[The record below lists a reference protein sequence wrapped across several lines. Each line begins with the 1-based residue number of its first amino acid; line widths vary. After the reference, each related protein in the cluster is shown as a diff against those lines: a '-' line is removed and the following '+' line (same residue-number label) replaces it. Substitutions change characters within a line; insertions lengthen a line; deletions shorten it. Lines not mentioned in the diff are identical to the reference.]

1 MKDKY
6 FEATVNKPRKHA
18 NSMFVTKHN
27 PGGAYQSAQV
37 CEANDNAL
45 DIGFWAN
52 GKGYLHKISRKDA
65 RLLARRINQCL
76 DATVR

>member
-1 MKDKY
+1 MSK
-6 FEATVNKPRKHA
+6 RKHA
-18 NSMFVTKHN
+18 NAMFLTRFN
-27 PGGAYQSAQV
+27 DGGSYQSVQV
-37 CEANDNAL
+37 CDKDDNAL
-45 DIGFWAN
+45 YVGFWAN

>member
-1 MKDKY
+1 M
-6 FEATVNKPRKHA
+6 RKNA
-18 NSMFVTKHN
+18 NAMFVTKLRD
-27 PGGAYQSAQV
+27 GGTYQSAQV
-37 CEANDNAL
+37 CPTDDAAL

-76 DATVR
+76 DWTAK